1 MENIKDSIENIF
13 DQHNQIKPFLKKN
26 IMVNETEDQLDIIIK
41 MGFTFKNLEQNY
53 KNMITECLNNIDK
66 KINISLELD
75 VVSHKTQGAT
85 QSIKNVKNI
94 IAVASGKGGVGKS
107 TVACNLSIAL
117 HQLGARVGILD
128 ADIYGPS
135 QPLMFGANKKPE
147 SRDGKSMEPII
158 SHGIQTMSIGYL
170 IDPDTPV
177 VWRGPMVTNTLQQL
191 LNETNWDNLDYL
203 IIDLPP
209 GTGDTQLTLAQK
221 VPVTG
226 SVIVTTPQDV
236 ALIDAQKGIGMFDKV
251 NIPNIGLVENMAVFE
266 CPNCGHHEH
275 IFGEDGG
282 KTLAAKNNILLL
294 GSIPLNAMIQ
304 KKMDSGA
311 PPLLDNENPSINE
324 AFLSIA
330 EKVSIKIAQMKENF
344 KDKFP
349 KIVIQK
355 D

>member
-26 IMVNETEDQLDIIIK
+26 ITVNETEDQLDIIIK
-41 MGFTFKNLEQNY
+41 IGFTFKNLEQNY
-53 KNMITECLNNIDK
+53 KNMITECLNNVDK

-75 VVSHKTQGAT
+75 VVSHKTQGTT

-266 CPNCGHHEH
+266 CPNCGHPEH

>member
-1 MENIKDSIENIF
+1 MENIKNSIENIF
-13 DQHNQIKPFLKKN
+13 DQQHQIKPFQKKN
-26 IMVNETEDQLDIIIK
+26 ITVNETEDQLDIIIK
-41 MGFTFKNLEQNY
+41 MGFTFKNLEQIY
-53 KNMITECLNNIDK
+53 KNMIAECLNNIDK
-66 KINISLELD
+66 KINIYLELD
-75 VVSHKTQGAT
+75 VVSHKTQGTT

-236 ALIDAQKGIGMFDKV
+236 ALIDAQKGIGMFNKV

-282 KTLAAKNNILLL
+282 KKLAAKNNISLL

-311 PPLLDNENPSINE
+311 SIANENPSINE

>member
-26 IMVNETEDQLDIIIK
+26 ITVNETEDQLDIIIK
-41 MGFTFKNLEQNY
+41 IGFTFKNLEQNY
-53 KNMITECLNNIDK
+53 KNMITECLTKIDK

-75 VVSHKTQGAT
+75 IVSHKTQMTT

>member
-1 MENIKDSIENIF
+1 MEKIKDLIEKIF
-13 DQHNQIKPFLKKN
+13 DEENQIYPFKRKYISLSENNNEIDVKIDLGFIFKRFEEKYKK
-26 IMVNETEDQLDIIIK
+26 II
-41 MGFTFKNLEQNY
+41 FKALEST
-53 KNMITECLNNIDK
+53 KKSVNIDFK
-66 KINISLELD
+66 LN
-75 VVSHKTQGAT
+75 VANHQTQAGT
-85 QSIKNVKNI
+85 QSLKNVKNI

-107 TVACNLSIAL
+107 TVACNLAIAL
-117 HQLGARVGILD
+117 NKLGARVGILD

-135 QPLMFGANKKPE
+135 QPKMFGVSSKPE
-147 SRDGKSMEPII
+147 SKDGKSMEPIEA
-158 SHGIQTMSIGYL
+158 HGIQTMSIGYL
-170 IDPDTPV
+170 IDIDTPV

-191 LNETNWDNLDYL
+191 LGETNWKDLDYL

-236 ALIDAQKGIGMFDKV
+236 ALIDAQKGIGMFEKV
-251 NIPNIGLVENMAVFE
+251 NIPSIGLVENMAVFE
-266 CPNCGHHEH
+266 CSNCGHHEH
-275 IFGEDGG
+275 LFGEDGG
-282 KTLAAKNNILLL
+282 KNLAAKKNILLL

-304 KKMDSGA
+304 KRMDSGV
-311 PPLLDNENPSINE
+311 PPLLDNENPSIND

-330 EKVSIKIAQMKENF
+330 EKVSIKVAQMKENF

-349 KIVIQK
+349 KIIIQK

>member
-26 IMVNETEDQLDIIIK
+26 ITVNETEDQLDIIIK

-75 VVSHKTQGAT
+75 VVSHKTQGTT

-266 CPNCGHHEH
+266 CPNCGHPEH

>member
-26 IMVNETEDQLDIIIK
+26 ITVNETEDQLDIIIK

-75 VVSHKTQGAT
+75 VVSHKTQGTT
-85 QSIKNVKNI
+85 QSIKNIKNI

-117 HQLGARVGILD
+117 HQLGAQVGILD

-304 KKMDSGA
+304 MKMDSGA

-330 EKVSIKIAQMKENF
+330 EKVSIKIAQMKENY

>member
-1 MENIKDSIENIF
+1 MENIKDLIENIF

-26 IMVNETEDQLDIIIK
+26 ITVNETEDQLDIIIK
-41 MGFTFKNLEQNY
+41 IGFTFKNLEQNY

-75 VVSHKTQGAT
+75 VVSHKTQGTT

-191 LNETNWDNLDYL
+191 LNETNWDDLDYL

-266 CPNCGHHEH
+266 CPKCGHHEH

-282 KTLAAKNNILLL
+282 KMLAAKNNILLL

-330 EKVSIKIAQMKENF
+330 EKVSVKIAQMKENF

>member
-1 MENIKDSIENIF
+1 MENIIDSIEKIF
-13 DQHNQIKPFLKKN
+13 DEGNQIKPFLKKN
-26 IMVNETEDQLDIIIK
+26 ITVNETEEQLNILIK
-41 MGFTFKNLEQNY
+41 IGFTFKNLEQSY
-53 KNMITECLNNIDK
+53 KEKIIECLNYIEK
-66 KINISLELD
+66 KINISFEMD
-75 VVSHKTQGAT
+75 IISRKTQGTT

-117 HQLGARVGILD
+117 NQLGAKVGILD

-135 QPLMFGANKKPE
+135 QPMMFGANKKPE
-147 SRDGKSMEPII
+147 SLDGKSMEPII

-203 IIDLPP
+203 IVDLPP

-226 SVIVTTPQDV
+226 SIIVTTPQDV

-251 NIPNIGLVENMAVFE
+251 SIPNIGLIENMAVFE
-266 CPNCGHHEH
+266 CPECGHHEH

-282 KTLAAKNNILLL
+282 KKLAAKNNISLL

-304 KKMDSGA
+304 KKMDLGL
-311 PPLLDNENPSINE
+311 PPLLDNENPTIND

>member
-1 MENIKDSIENIF
+1 MENIKNSIENIF

-26 IMVNETEDQLDIIIK
+26 ITINETENQLDIIIK

-53 KNMITECLNNIDK
+53 KNMITQCLNNIDK
-66 KINISLELD
+66 KINISFELD
-75 VVSHKTQGAT
+75 VVSHKTQGTT
-85 QSIKNVKNI
+85 QSINNVKNI

-117 HQLGARVGILD
+117 NQLGARVGILD

-236 ALIDAQKGIGMFDKV
+236 ALIDAQKGIGMFEKV
-251 NIPNIGLVENMAVFE
+251 NIPNIGLIENMAVFE

-282 KTLAAKNNILLL
+282 KKLAAKNNISLL
-294 GSIPLNAMIQ
+294 GSIPLNSMIQ

-311 PPLLDNENPSINE
+311 PPLLDNEDSSINE

-330 EKVSIKIAQMKENF
+330 EKTSIRIAQMKVNF

>member
-26 IMVNETEDQLDIIIK
+26 ITVNETEDQLDIIIK

-75 VVSHKTQGAT
+75 VASHKTQGTT

>member
-26 IMVNETEDQLDIIIK
+26 ITVNETEDQLDIIIK

-75 VVSHKTQGAT
+75 VVSHKTQGTT

-344 KDKFP
+344 KYKFP

>member
-1 MENIKDSIENIF
+1 MDNIKDSIENIF

-26 IMVNETEDQLDIIIK
+26 ITVNETEDQLDIIIK
-41 MGFTFKNLEQNY
+41 IGFTFKNLEQNY

-170 IDPDTPV
+170 IEPDTPV

>member
-1 MENIKDSIENIF
+1 MENIKDVIEKIF
-13 DQHNQIKPFLKKN
+13 DEHNQVKPFLKKN
-26 IMVNETEDQLDIIIK
+26 ITVDDAEDQLNITIK
-41 MGFTFKNLEQNY
+41 VGFTFKNLEQNY
-53 KNMITECLNNIDK
+53 KNKITECLSNIEK

-75 VVSHKTQGAT
+75 VVSHKTQGT
-85 QSIKNVKNI
+85 TEGVKNVKNI

-107 TVACNLSIAL
+107 TVACNLAIAL

-147 SRDGKSMEPII
+147 SRDGKSMEPIL

-170 IDPDTPV
+170 VDPDTPI

-191 LNETNWDNLDYL
+191 LNETNWDSLDYL

-236 ALIDAQKGIGMFDKV
+236 ALIDAQKGIGMFEKV

-282 KTLAAKNNILLL
+282 KNLAAKNNILLL

-304 KKMDSGA
+304 KRMDSGV
-311 PPLLDNENPSINE
+311 PPLLDNENPSIND

-349 KIVIQK
+349 KIIIQK
-355 D
+355 S

>member
-26 IMVNETEDQLDIIIK
+26 ITVNETEDQLDIIIK
-41 MGFTFKNLEQNY
+41 IGFTFKNLEQNY

-75 VVSHKTQGAT
+75 VVSHKTQGTT

-266 CPNCGHHEH
+266 CPNCGHPEH